1 VDVLSC
7 EESEKKK
14 AMKIMSKLFVA
25 AFVLSS
31 AGVAWA
37 QTADEIV
44 DKTVTAMGGRAAL
57 SKLTSRSS
65 TGTITVSTPGG
76 DVAGTIEAMS
86 ALPNKSRTLIT
97 LDLSAVGAGSMVLD
111 QRCDG
116 TSGYALDSMRGNRE
130 ITGGQLELMKQ
141 NIFPTPLLTYKERGT
156 KIDVVGKDKIG
167 DRDAY
172 VLSVAPASGPVSKV
186 FIDTQSN
193 LPVKSVVTVSLPD
206 LGEVEQTIELS
217 DYREVDGIQ
226 VPFKV
231 KGSSAIQTFT
241 IAVSTVKHNVE
252 IDSALFSRP
261 AEK

>member
-1 VDVLSC
+1 
-7 EESEKKK
+7 
-14 AMKIMSKLFVA
+14 
-25 AFVLSS
+25 
-31 AGVAWA
+31 
-37 QTADEIV
+37 
-44 DKTVTAMGGRAAL
+44 
-57 SKLTSRSS
+57 
-65 TGTITVSTPGG
+65 
-76 DVAGTIEAMS
+76 
-86 ALPNKSRTLIT
+86 
-97 LDLSAVGAGSMVLD
+97 
-111 QRCDG
+111 
-116 TSGYALDSMRGNRE
+116 MRGSRE

-252 IDSALFSRP
+252 IDNALFSRP